1 MLEPLLFQQSILYI
15 NIKPLFPVS
24 QSERSF
30 TDDSYKDNIQPE
42 KSGPKPV
49 KHTKRRVRLHNQIKS
64 KA

>member
-1 MLEPLLFQQSILYI
+1 MNRLYK
-15 NIKPLFPVS
+15 NIKPLFPVP

-30 TDDSYKDNIQPE
+30 TNDTYEDNTQPE

-64 KA
+64 

>member
-1 MLEPLLFQQSILYI
+1 MNRLYK
-15 NIKPLFPVS
+15 NIKPLFPVP

-30 TDDSYKDNIQPE
+30 TDDTYEDNTQPE

-64 KA
+64 